1 MVLHQCRITL
11 SPLCRRTRVVR
22 VEQSRLRLAISLL
35 RQLLKFHPKPFL
47 IAVAGASVYAICTV
61 ASSFGLGYV
70 VDEVIIPRY
79 QTNMIDSHTFL
90 IASFIVIGIGLLRA
104 IGVVVRRSF
113 AGISHWSTSESL
125 STQLIRHIM
134 RQPSRW
140 HQRHMTGDLVA
151 RIGVDSDTAASVLGP
166 LPFSTSVVLLVALTS
181 IWLVVID
188 VPLGMLAVTV
198 IPLLFALNLGYQRRI
213 DRHFDSAQKAL
224 GDLSEAVHESFDG
237 VMVVKAFG
245 AEERE
250 HVRLASIS
258 SKLKEARIRA
268 VNARAIFEA
277 LVDGTPSLVNVS
289 LIAYGAVRVRGG
301 ALTIGELS
309 SFIYLFTLLVFPLR
323 IIGYLLSEIPHSSS
337 GFKRVKEILDEPL
350 EGQPSVSTLPP
361 DSQFAIDVRNAKFS
375 YSTDAEP
382 IFTDVSFSIPVGSTV
397 AVVGETGSGKST
409 LLKLIAGLID
419 TQSGSIHVSR
429 GGTAMVFQE
438 PFLFSGSLHFNLT
451 LGKSIDIT
459 DIARSLWASVSEEFV
474 SDLENGIDTIIG
486 ERGISLS
493 GGQRQR
499 IALARA
505 IASGRH
511 TLLLDD
517 TTSALDPTTE
527 SMVIERL
534 ASLSDTTTTIVVASR
549 PTTIKYAD
557 YVIFIHDGIVHDLS
571 THDELMRESSAY
583 LNLMMSFEIDRKAS

>member
-1 MVLHQCRITL
+1 M
-11 SPLCRRTRVVR
+11 
-22 VEQSRLRLAISLL
+22 EQSRLRLAISLL

-79 QTNMIDSHTFL
+79 QTNIIDRQTFL
-90 IASFIVIGIGLLRA
+90 TACLIVIGIGLVRA
-104 IGVVVRRSF
+104 VGVVVRRSY
-113 AGISHWSTSESL
+113 AGVSHWSTSESL
-125 STQLIRHIM
+125 STQLIRHVM
-134 RQPSRW
+134 RQPTMW
-140 HQRHMTGDLVA
+140 HQKHMTGDLVA

-166 LPFSTSVVLLVALTS
+166 LPFSTSVVLLVGLTS
-181 IWLVVID
+181 VWLVIID
-188 VPLGMLAVTV
+188 TPLGLLAVTV

-224 GDLSEAVHESFDG
+224 GALSEAVHESFDG

-245 AEERE
+245 AEDRE
-250 HVRLASIS
+250 QVRLATIS

-268 VNARAIFEA
+268 VNARAVFEA

-289 LIAYGAVRVRGG
+289 LIAYGAVRVRSGD
-301 ALTIGELS
+301 LTIGELS

-337 GFKRVKEILDEPL
+337 GFKRVREILDEPL
-350 EGQPSVSTLPP
+350 EDQPVVNKLSS
-361 DSQFAIDVRNAKFS
+361 DSKLAVKIEHARFS
-375 YSTDAEP
+375 YAEGAVP
-382 IFTDVSFSIPVGSTV
+382 VFSDVSFSVPVGSIV

-409 LLKLIAGLID
+409 LLKLIAGLISAQD
-419 TQSGSIHVSR
+419 GSVHVSE
-429 GGTAMVFQE
+429 GGSALVFQE
-438 PFLFSGSLHFNLT
+438 PFLFSGSLQFNLT
-451 LGKSIDIT
+451 LGKSVPIT
-459 DIARSLWASVSEEFV
+459 DIARALWASVSEEFV
-474 SDLENGIDTIIG
+474 SELDQGIDTIVG

-505 IASGRH
+505 IASGRQ

-527 SMVIERL
+527 SMVIDRL
-534 ASLSDTTTTIVVASR
+534 ASLSDTTTTIIVASR
-549 PTTIKYAD
+549 PTTIKIAD
-557 YVIFIHDGIVHDLS
+557 YVLFIHDGIVHDLS
-571 THDELMRESSAY
+571 THDELMRTSQTY